1 MSSIFAF
8 CERFEKS
15 SSLSPAIRRYQY
27 RPTGVTVI
35 KRAFMTQAKR
45 ERSKMDALFLDDVL
59 RKILDAFAIVYADF
73 NGEGYR
79 PYRERGIGGFVR
91 FDEGKIFFD
100 IHLPPEEED
109 RTWAHEVLSVY
120 YYWLEGLIR
129 HDDEVEMEARRLC
142 EDASCVAV
150 LRRYQRLARKGVAP
164 GEG

>member
-1 MSSIFAF
+1 
-8 CERFEKS
+8 
-15 SSLSPAIRRYQY
+15 
-27 RPTGVTVI
+27 
-35 KRAFMTQAKR
+35 MTHATR

-73 NGEGYR
+73 NGEEYR

-91 FDEGKIFFD
+91 FDEGNIFFD
-100 IHLPPEEED
+100 LHLPPEEED
-109 RTWAHEVLSVY
+109 RTWAHEGLSVY

-142 EDASCVAV
+142 EDERCVAV
-150 LRRYQRLARKGVAP
+150 LRRYQRLARKGVVP